1 MSKFP
6 NPSAQHCAICE
17 HASKGATEWPC
28 RCCIHIN
35 SLEDYFEPAS
45 DNDDEIP
52 SRGDA
57 IRSLGNI
64 GLAEFVLDLL
74 HVECGNCPAEPI
86 CISGNGPRIFPR
98 TKACKSVLAKWLSEK
113 ETGKGGES

>member
-1 MSKFP
+1 MTPYEFCRVCKYAANSE
-6 NPSAQHCAICE
+6 SM
-17 HASKGATEWPC
+17 WPC

-35 SLEDYFEPAS
+35 YLEDYFEPAY
-45 DNDDEIP
+45 DNDDELP

-64 GLAEFVLDLL
+64 GLAEFMLDRL

-98 TKACKSVLAKWLSEK
+98 TNACKSVLAHWLSEK